1 MNIDSIRISHIGG
14 LGFGGPGGSMGG
26 GGSAA
31 GPGGGDRPLV
41 NQAVDGILAMALQ
54 LPAVQKLGQEI
65 GIDIGNGLSG
75 IAKSAEAPPPKA

>member
-1 MNIDSIRISHIGG
+1 LG
-14 LGFGGPGGSMGG
+14 LGGTGIAGSGGMGG
-26 GGSAA
+26 GTGQ
-31 GPGGGDRPLV
+31 GGGDRPLV

-75 IAKSAEAPPPKA
+75 IAKSAEAPPPKV